1 MRVICS
7 FILLFAFANLNAQTT
22 QDRNLA
28 RVRKVNGVE
37 AYVFCEPLRPY
48 QVVVD
53 AGTGLKAESL
63 LTAGLINKTISGR
76 VEQFVQNVLKQNP
89 KIDGV
94 IYSTGK
100 HIAGIVFT
108 DQGSTATSG
117 IGRVTKVQG
126 FPVFVM
132 NEPLENYQ
140 VISSKSGG
148 IKWKSLVTAGV
159 VNNSI
164 DEDVEQMVKKVQ
176 SRGADAILIDGG
188 RDASAIMYK

>member
-164 DEDVEQMVKKVQ
+164 EEDVEQMVKKVQ